1 MSLGGGGRFGS
12 NAFQRAYNE
21 GMLLVAAAGNSGN
34 SNLSWPASE
43 PNVISVASTDANNR
57 HSSFS
62 QTNNRVELAAFGRS
76 SLSTLPNNRYG
87 TKTGTSMASPV
98 VAGVAAV
105 VWSTYPQCTN
115 VEIRNVLQE
124 TAIPCT
130 GRSTTKNNFCG
141 YGIVQAKKAVDYIAN
156 TPGAW

>member
-1 MSLGGGGRFGS
+1 MSLGGGSSFGRS
-12 NAFQRAYNE
+12 AFQTAYNQ

-34 SNLSWPASE
+34 SNRSWPASE
-43 PNVISVASTDANNR
+43 SSVISVASTDANNR

-62 QTNNRVELAAFGRS
+62 QFNGQVELAAFGRS
-76 SLSTLPNNRYG
+76 SLSTLPGNRYG

-124 TAIPCT
+124 TAIPCV
-130 GRSTTKNNFCG
+130 GQPTTKNNFCG
-141 YGIVQAKKAVDYIAN
+141 YGIVQAKAAIDYIAR

>member
-1 MSLGGGGRFGS
+1 MSLGGGRSFGS
-12 NAFQRAYNE
+12 NAFQSAYNQ

-34 SNLSWPASE
+34 TNRSWPASE
-43 PNVISVASTDANNR
+43 SSVISVASTNADNR

-62 QTNNRVELAAFGRS
+62 QRNNQVELAAFGKS
-76 SLSTLPNNRYG
+76 SLSTLPNDRYG

-98 VAGVAAV
+98 VAGVAEV

-115 VEIRNVLQE
+115 REIRKVLQE

-130 GRSTTKNNFCG
+130 GQPTTKNNFCG
-141 YGIVQAKKAVDYIAN
+141 YGIVQANAAVDYIAK
-156 TPGAW
+156 TPNAW

>member
-1 MSLGGGGRFGS
+1 MSLGGGSSFGRS
-12 NAFQRAYNE
+12 AFQSAYNN

-34 SNLSWPASE
+34 TNRSWPASE
-43 PNVISVASTDANNR
+43 SSVISVASTNADDS

-62 QTNNRVELAAFGRS
+62 QRNNQVELAAFGRS
-76 SLSTLPNNRYG
+76 SLSTLPNDRYG

-115 VEIRNVLQE
+115 VEIRNVLRE

-130 GRSTTKNNFCG
+130 GRPSSKNNFCG
-141 YGIVQAKKAVDYIAN
+141 YGIVQAKAAIDYIAS